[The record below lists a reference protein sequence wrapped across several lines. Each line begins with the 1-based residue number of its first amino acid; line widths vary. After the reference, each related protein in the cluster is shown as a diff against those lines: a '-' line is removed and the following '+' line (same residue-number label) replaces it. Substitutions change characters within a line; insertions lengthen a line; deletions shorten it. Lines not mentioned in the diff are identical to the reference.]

1 MSGQETSEEALYNKK
16 LNAMENGHLIS
27 KETLD
32 DFRRRLRFSRRLP
45 PFSRREP
52 PLQPPSSPIM
62 LGSTRDSW
70 SLNYDD
76 KFYGGKNKKQKKSRK
91 QRKSKKSRKQRESRK
106 QRKSRK

>member
-32 DFRRRLRFSRRLP
+32 EFRRRLRFSRRLP
-45 PFSRREP
+45 PFSIRPP
-52 PLQPPSSPIM
+52 PLQPPSTPIM
-62 LGSTRDSW
+62 LDNNW

-76 KFYGGKNKKQKKSRK
+76 EFYGGKNKKQKKSRK
-91 QRKSKKSRKQRESRK
+91 QRKSKKSRKQR
-106 QRKSRK
+106 KSRKHRKSH